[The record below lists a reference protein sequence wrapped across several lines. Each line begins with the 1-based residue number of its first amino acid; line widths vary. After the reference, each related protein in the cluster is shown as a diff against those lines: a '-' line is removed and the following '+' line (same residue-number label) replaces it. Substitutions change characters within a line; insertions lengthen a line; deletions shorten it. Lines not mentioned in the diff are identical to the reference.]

1 MACCTCGGGVVDGE
15 TYLERCEDISG
26 FLDCHDDPCSW
37 YEEQDIDLD
46 YYDDDEILAGY
57 ITRCGLGCGDDNDDV
72 TAQEACCFCG
82 GGEVRSGS
90 ASSASASSGSASSAS
105 ASSASASSASGKS
118 SKSLSAKSTNGS
130 SSSTLE
136 SISSSSSSA
145 KSSKSGK
152 SRRM

>member
-57 ITRCGLGCGDDNDDV
+57 ITRCGLECGDDSDDV

-90 ASSASASSGSASSAS
+90 ASSASASSGS